1 MKKKHTL
8 IFPFLAVL
16 ALLFVS
22 CSNSSQKNAQ
32 EASEDSIAQLKKSMD
47 TVSIKDGGIPIFYN
61 MYLSV
66 EMSSMFQSMG
76 ATYNPS
82 LLNPIDRVNQYE
94 ASTEKAVNLGV
105 YAVDLTYSKYFDQFE
120 DAGKYLKNMHK
131 LAVELGIPDDKFYV
145 SLKRIENNITNKD
158 SLIRIANELYTTTE
172 DYLKNS
178 DRESAAALI
187 IAGGWIEAMQIA
199 TSMVTDNNKDL
210 ELVERIADQ
219 SVSLN
224 NLIDLLSKFQ
234 KEPYTKDLILKLG
247 DLKSSFIGLTVKDQK
262 LDENAIKQLKDLTV
276 KIQSLRKSITA

>member
-131 LAVELGIPDDKFYV
+131 L
-145 SLKRIENNITNKD
+145 
-158 SLIRIANELYTTTE
+158 YTTTE

-262 LDENAIKQLKDLTV
+262 LDENATKQLKDLTV